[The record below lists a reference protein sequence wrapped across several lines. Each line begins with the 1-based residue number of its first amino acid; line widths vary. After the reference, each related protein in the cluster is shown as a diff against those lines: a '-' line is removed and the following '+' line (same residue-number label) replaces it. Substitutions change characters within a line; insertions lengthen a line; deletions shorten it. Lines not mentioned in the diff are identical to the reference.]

1 MTLAWIIAALFWS
14 QRIAGRDWMRA
25 DWSFFCLCV
34 SVQIACFLCSWRSSV
49 ECNCRLAQL
58 TWIMARMG
66 QEEGKALH
74 AAERNPCCRTEARGL
89 SFGGGGRECVCVWL
103 STFQRQSCAFA
114 RRTALRAA
122 RCYAIVVMMIAMAIE
137 SRKKTRQGKAS
148 RVESSRVES
157 SRVESSRAEPVEC
170 VVPLQLQDA

>member
-89 SFGGGGRECVCVWL
+89 SFGGGGGYSQIWP
-103 STFQRQSCAFA
+103 
-114 RRTALRAA
+114 
-122 RCYAIVVMMIAMAIE
+122 
-137 SRKKTRQGKAS
+137 K
-148 RVESSRVES
+148 
-157 SRVESSRAEPVEC
+157 P
-170 VVPLQLQDA
+170 

>member
-89 SFGGGGRECVCVWL
+89 SFGGGGENVCVCGCLHFKGRAVL
-103 STFQRQSCAFA
+103 SLDGLLCER
-114 RRTALRAA
+114 LAA
-122 RCYAIVVMMIAMAIE
+122 M
-137 SRKKTRQGKAS
+137 
-148 RVESSRVES
+148 
-157 SRVESSRAEPVEC
+157 
-170 VVPLQLQDA
+170 LLL